1 MSTSA
6 EELGKTLQEIKDNSV
21 TKTEVEDLIKNITTG
36 IKDSK
41 EKHSTDDFIKH
52 MQECDD
58 KDCSIHMM
66 AKDFEKRGL
75 LKGMALSQKL
85 HQVQTLKVEK

>member
-6 EELGKTLQEIKDNSV
+6 DELAKTLKDIQDNSV
-21 TKTEVEDLIKNITTG
+21 SKSEVEDLVNSLKDG
-36 IKDSK
+36 INSEK
-41 EKHSTDDFIKH
+41 EKHSSEDFIKH
-52 MQECDD
+52 MQECSD

-75 LKGMALSQKL
+75 LKGMALSNKLNQK
-85 HQVQTLKVEK
+85 QVVKN